1 MTFEKL
7 NIYIGES
14 GSHDEGIYIPHH
26 KQLEMATSLPV
37 DVPKFMVHS
46 GSVPS
51 DVNPRIP
58 VIKQNCLKIINSITL
73 FIFLLY

>member
-1 MTFEKL
+1 M
-7 NIYIGES
+7 YVYVGES

-37 DVPKFMVHS
+37 NVPKFMVHS

-58 VIKQNCLKIINSITL
+58 VIKIN
-73 FIFLLY
+73 

>member
-1 MTFEKL
+1 MFL
-7 NIYIGES
+7 GES

-26 KQLEMATSLPV
+26 KQLEMATSLPIN
-37 DVPKFMVHS
+37 VPKFMINS

-58 VIKQNCLKIINSITL
+58 VIKYQLIIWNINSNIM
-73 FIFLLY
+73 ILLI

>member
-1 MTFEKL
+1 MFI
-7 NIYIGES
+7 NIGES

-37 DVPKFMVHS
+37 NVPKFIINS

-51 DVNPRIP
+51 DVNLRIP
-58 VIKQNCLKIINSITL
+58 VIRKLNNLN
-73 FIFLLY
+73 

>member
-1 MTFEKL
+1 M
-7 NIYIGES
+7 YIGES

-58 VIKQNCLKIINSITL
+58 VIKQNFIKIINPI
-73 FIFLLY
+73 I